1 MPVGLDHDPVA
12 QVVKDQGLLRLR
24 QPDFPRGTG
33 VFQGSEGGGPGSA
46 VGPGNQDHVSTR
58 LGDAGGDCA
67 HPDLGHQL
75 HVNTRGGVG
84 VLQVKDQLFEVLDRV
99 NIVVG
104 RGRNQP
110 DARGGVAFLRNPG
123 VDLRGRQLPALARLR
138 TLRHLDLNVAGVA
151 QVVRGDAEPP
161 RRHLLDRGVQQR
173 VAQALRR
180 LPALARIGTRPQRV
194 HGDGHGFVGF
204 LRDRPKRHGAG
215 REAFNDF
222 GDGFDFLQR
231 DRLDLVES
239 EPHDPPQG
247 HEAPRLVVHAVRV
260 CAENFAGLGACRD
273 LEAGDR
279 RRVEKVGLA
288 LAPPLVFP
296 ADAKRAVSG
305 GNARGRVRDHVARGD
320 LVRDHVDTDA
330 AQG

>member
-1 MPVGLDHDPVA
+1 M
-12 QVVKDQGLLRLR
+12 
-24 QPDFPRGTG
+24 
-33 VFQGSEGGGPGSA
+33 
-46 VGPGNQDHVSTR
+46 
-58 LGDAGGDCA
+58 
-67 HPDLGHQL
+67 
-75 HVNTRGGVG
+75 NTRGGVG
-84 VLQVKDQLFEVLDRV
+84 VLQVEDQLFEVLDRV

-138 TLRHLDLNVAGVA
+138 PLCHLDLDVAGMA

-161 RRHLLDRGVQQR
+161 RCHLLDRGVQQR

-204 LRDRPKRHGAG
+204 LRDGPKRHGAG
-215 REAFNDF
+215 REAFDDF
-222 GDGFDFLQR
+222 GDGFNFLQR
-231 DRLDLVES
+231 DRLDLVIA
-239 EPHDPPQG
+239 EPHDATQG

-260 CAENFAGLGACRD
+260 CAENLAGLGAGRD

-288 LAPPLVFP
+288 LAPPLVFA
-296 ADAKRAVSG
+296 ADAKCAVSR